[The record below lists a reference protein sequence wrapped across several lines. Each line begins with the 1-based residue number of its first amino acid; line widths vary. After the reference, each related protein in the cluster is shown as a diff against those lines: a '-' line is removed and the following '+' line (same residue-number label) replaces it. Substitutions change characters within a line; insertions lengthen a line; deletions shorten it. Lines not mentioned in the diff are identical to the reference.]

1 MIIFPSIEPT
11 RREYDLGDFP
21 MEEEVPWPGVGVRFR
36 TGFDPLAVEGL
47 TLTLTF
53 EDLRETQM
61 QQIRTHYNSRQGGTV
76 PFLLPAV
83 IWLGDS
89 DPPAPSGTRWRYLT
103 PPEENQK
110 KGGWFDVTV
119 ELEAQGVLATVPPLP
134 VLSIAATSADK
145 DEGDSGSTAFTFT
158 VTRTGDTTGS
168 SSATWTVTGS
178 SADPANA
185 ADFTGAAFPTGTVSF
200 AIGETSKMITVNVA
214 GDTTDEPDEGFT
226 VTLSAPSGATLGTAT
241 AVGVIRND
249 DATPGDAVT
258 FAAYMGGAGT
268 LLALNAGSFSAAN
281 ADEGPIGSMGYT
293 TVTGPELWGF
303 GDFVAIPFTAS
314 LVESGPWAVGFW
326 VSAEYTGDVFE
337 GGLFRVNLYSPAPDT
352 YVRIS
357 NRDYDGPWL
366 FGVYRGSGYGTEVE
380 FVEPEPSSPCFVSIG
395 WDGTT
400 IHAAIDGVALD
411 VDTGDDTPSVA
422 PQFSSSNLTLTLD
435 AASNTWI
442 DQVGIFTGSCPFVPP
457 FTPPTAPFVTR

>member
-1 MIIFPSIEPT
+1 MSTFPSIEPT

-21 MEEEVPWPGVGVRFR
+21 MEEEAPWPGVGVRFR

-61 QQIRTHYNSRQGGTV
+61 QQIRTHYDSRQGGTV
-76 PFLLPAV
+76 PFTLPAV

-89 DPPAPSGTRWRYLT
+89 APPVPSGTRWRYLA
-103 PPEENQK
+103 PPEEDQK

-119 ELEAQGVLATVPPLP
+119 PLEAQGFLATVPPLP

-178 SADPANA
+178 GADPASA
-185 ADFTGAAFPTGTVSF
+185 SDFTGAAFPTGTVSL
-200 AIGETSKMITVNVA
+200 AIGETSKTITVNVA

-226 VTLSAPSGATLGTAT
+226 VTLSAPSGATIGTAT
-241 AVGVIRND
+241 AAGVIRND

-258 FAAYMGGAGT
+258 FASYMGGGGT
-268 LLALNAGSFSAAN
+268 LLALNAGSFSTTN
-281 ADEGPIGSMGYT
+281 ADEGPVGTMGYT
-293 TVTGPELWGF
+293 TVRGPELWGF
-303 GDFVAIPFTAS
+303 GSFVAIPFTAS

-326 VSAEYTGDVFE
+326 VSAEYTGNVFE
-337 GGLFRVNLYSPAPDT
+337 GGLFEMILYSSAGAA
-352 YVRIS
+352 VWLG
-357 NRDYDGPWL
+357 NRYEDGPWSTRVVQ
-366 FGVYRGSGYGTEVE
+366 GGGDVE
-380 FVEPEPSSPCFVSIG
+380 FYASTAAPTGPSFISVG
-395 WDGTT
+395 WDGSSL
-400 IHAAIDGVALD
+400 HGAVNGVAMGLD
-411 VDTGDDTPSVA
+411 YGSTNAQSTA
-422 PQFSSSNLTLTLD
+422 PQFTTSDLWLQLD

-457 FTPPTAPFVTR
+457 FTPPTAPFVIR